1 MGGDNK
7 FMKLLNDKLM
17 APMGKIASTR
27 IVRAIMAAGLASI
40 PFTIVG
46 SMFLVLNILPD
57 VFTSLTG
64 FFNATFVKIT
74 DLYMIANKTT
84 MGILALYFTIVIGYE
99 YTRIIRDE
107 EKLDIDPVNGALL
120 SVFAFFMTIPELV
133 IKGGAFALLNVNN
146 KDEIVMNGWRAGDGG
161 LDRLGTGGIFTG
173 IIMALLA
180 VKIYQIIVQK
190 NWVIKMPEQVPSGV
204 SKSFTALIPTFVI
217 AFVVLIID
225 GILIAFNT
233 DIYNVIAMPFS
244 FVTNLTNSWLGI
256 VVIELL
262 ISLLWVLGIHGAN
275 IIGAFITPITLN
287 NMTINANGGH
297 MVFAGEFNNMFV
309 IIGGSGATL
318 GLVFFMA
325 FLAKSTQLKTLG
337 KAAIAPAFFNI
348 NEPIIFGAPIV
359 YNPYLSIPFMLAPVV
374 TSSLTYW
381 SIKLDLTSKIIAQ
394 MPWPSP
400 VGIGAFLGTG
410 GDWRSVI
417 LAIVNVI
424 VAGLVYYPFAK
435 IYDRKLLAQ
444 EQANLQAMKE
454 E

>member
-1 MGGDNK
+1 MG
-7 FMKLLNDKLM
+7 
-17 APMGKIASTR
+17 PMGKVASTR

-46 SMFLVLNILPD
+46 SMFLVLNVLPT
-57 VFTSLTG
+57 VFTGLTG

-74 DLYMIANKTT
+74 DLYMIANQTT

-107 EKLDIDPVNGALL
+107 AKVDLDPVNGALL
-120 SVFAFFMTIPELV
+120 AVFAFFMTIPELV
-133 IKGGAFALLNVNN
+133 IKGGVFKTLNINN
-146 KDEIVMNGWRAGDGG
+146 ASGIVTSGWRAGAGG

-180 VKIYQIIVQK
+180 VKIYQLIVQ
-190 NWVIKMPEQVPSGV
+190 NNLVIKMPEQVPTGV
-204 SKSFTALIPTFVI
+204 ANAFTALIPTFVI
-217 AFVVLIID
+217 SFVVLLID

-233 DIYNVIAMPFS
+233 DIFKVISIPFS
-244 FVTNLTNSWLGI
+244 FVTNLTNTWLGVI
-256 VVIELL
+256 VIELL

-287 NMTINANGGH
+287 NLTLNQHGAH
-297 MVFAGEFNNMFV
+297 MIFAGEFNNMFV

-318 GLVFFMA
+318 GLVLFMLFF
-325 FLAKSTQLKTLG
+325 AKSAQLRVLG
-337 KAAIAPAFFNI
+337 KAAIAPAIFNI

-381 SIKLDLTSKIIAQ
+381 SIKLDITSKIIAQ

-400 VGIGAFLGTG
+400 LGIGAFLGTS

-417 LAIVNVI
+417 LAIVDVI
-424 VAGLVYYPFAK
+424 AAGLVYYPFAK
-435 IYDRKLLAQ
+435 MYDKKLFAQ
-444 EQANLQAMKE
+444 EQANLAAEQAAEK
-454 E
+454 

>member
-1 MGGDNK
+1 MGEDNK
-7 FMKLLNDKLM
+7 FMAFLNSKIM
-17 APMGKIASTR
+17 GPMGKLAATR

-46 SMFLVLNILPD
+46 SMFLVLNILPT
-57 VFTSLTG
+57 VFTGLTG

-74 DLYMIANKTT
+74 DLYMVANKTT

-107 EKLDIDPVNGALL
+107 EKLNIDPVNGALL
-120 SVFAFFMTIPELV
+120 AVFAYFMTIPELV
-133 IKGGAFALLNVNN
+133 IKGGMVKVLSVSNATETV
-146 KDEIVMNGWRAGDGG
+146 VNGWRAGDGG
-161 LDRLGTGGIFTG
+161 LARLGTAGIFTG

-180 VKIYQIIVQK
+180 VKIYQLIVKK
-190 NWVIKMPEQVPSGV
+190 NWVIRMPEQVPAGV
-204 SKSFTALIPTFVI
+204 AKSFTALIPTFVI
-217 AFVVLIID
+217 AFVVLLIE
-225 GILIAFNT
+225 GILVALNT
-233 DIYNVIAMPFS
+233 DIYNVIALPFG
-244 FVTNLTNSWLGI
+244 FVTNLTNSWLGV

-287 NMTINANGGH
+287 NLTLNSQGAH

-318 GLVFFMA
+318 GLVFFMT
-325 FLAKSTQLKTLG
+325 FMAKSAQLKVLG
-337 KAAIAPAFFNI
+337 RAAIAPAFFNI
-348 NEPIIFGAPIV
+348 NEPIIFGAPVV
-359 YNPYLSIPFMLAPVV
+359 YNPYLAIPFMLAPVV

-381 SIKLDLTSKIIAQ
+381 SIKLGITHQIIAQ

-410 GDWRSVI
+410 GDIPSVI
-417 LAIVNVI
+417 LAFVNVI
-424 VAGLVYYPFAK
+424 AAGLVYYPFAR

-444 EQANLQAMKE
+444 EQANLAAEQA
-454 E
+454 

>member
-1 MGGDNK
+1 MGEDNK
-7 FMKLLNDKLM
+7 FMKFLNEKLM
-17 APMGKIASTR
+17 APMGKIAATR
-27 IVRAIMAAGLASI
+27 IVRTIMAAGLASI

-46 SMFLVLNILPD
+46 SMFLVLNILPT
-57 VFTSLTG
+57 VFTGLTG

-74 DLYMIANKTT
+74 NLYMIANQTT

-107 EKLDIDPVNGALL
+107 EKVNLDPVNGALL
-120 SVFAFFMTIPELV
+120 AVFAFFMTIPELV
-133 IKGGAFALLNVNN
+133 IKGGTFTLLNVNN
-146 KDEIVMNGWRAGDGG
+146 KTETVINGWRSGAGG

-190 NWVIKMPEQVPSGV
+190 NWVIRMPEQVPSGV
-204 SKSFTALIPTFVI
+204 SNSFTALIPTFVI
-217 AFVVLIID
+217 SFVVLLID

-287 NMTINANGGH
+287 NLTLNAHGAH
-297 MVFAGEFNNMFV
+297 MIFAGEFNNMFV

-318 GLVFFMA
+318 GLVFFMT
-325 FLAKSTQLKTLG
+325 FMAKSAQLKTLG
-337 KAAIAPAFFNI
+337 RAAIAPAFFNI
-348 NEPIIFGAPIV
+348 NEPIIFGAPVV

-381 SIKLDLTSKIIAQ
+381 SIKLGLTSQIIAQ

-417 LAIVNVI
+417 LAFVNVI
-424 VAGLVYYPFAK
+424 VAGLVYYPFAR

-444 EQANLQAMKE
+444 EQANLAAEK
-454 E
+454 